1 MRPFEVTAHDLSHV
15 AIAPAELSEQHRFG
29 EPPITRYG
37 IRRDLQDN
45 GCLFNSQASEEPQLN
60 DSALALV
67 HARERVKG
75 LVNGDEI
82 VSVLVRDRQSLVER
96 DAYRRPAAFL
106 IALRSGR
113 IDEDAPYQP
122 RCHGEE
128 VRAILPAD
136 VVHVEQ
142 TDVGLVDERRG
153 LETVTYPLARHEVTR
168 NPMQLGVDDRDQ
180 TLQRF
185 VVAVAPCF
193 EQPCDVV

>member
-15 AIAPAELSEQHRFG
+15 VIAPAELSEQHRFG

-75 LVNGDEI
+75 LVNGDKI

-96 DAYRRPAAFL
+96 DAYRLPAAFL
-106 IALRSGR
+106 VALRSCR
-113 IDEDAPYQP
+113 IDEDAPHQS
-122 RCHGEE
+122 RCHRQE
-128 VRAILPAD
+128 VRAVLPTD
-136 VVHVEQ
+136 VLHVEQ
-142 TDVGLVDERRG
+142 TNVGLIDERRG
-153 LETVTYPLARHEVTR
+153 LQTVAYPFARHEVAR
-168 NPMQLGVDDRDQ
+168 NPVQLRVNDRDQ

-193 EQPCDVV
+193 EQPRDVV